1 MKYRHRFAARELF
14 ASDELLYA
22 SIARCAKRF
31 CLQLEIPSM
40 LFLAMISFQSGV
52 SIAAEHRI
60 EMTAEQIE
68 DGLLAYRM
76 VKHVVDKDDITSRY
90 SKQATIPG
98 PTIVLTEGD
107 KVRLTIRNGITMQPD
122 QQVSVHVH
130 GVHYSILSDGSLK
143 VINKVED
150 EGAYPE
156 NGGQFYTYLWDVAP
170 GTAGTWPYH
179 DHNFETHNGSEDR
192 GLYGAVIVNP
202 ASGAVAA
209 SSGNTITSV
218 AVSNIAKDF
227 VVYVSDDA
235 FWGMEIDSA
244 TKLQTPLGPNPPLTA
259 RGGDHV
265 RFHLIAMGTYLNRFK
280 LEGYQW
286 VDPGTT
292 RLIKFKDIGPLEN
305 HVFTIRALGSA
316 NYLNANFSRKLMG
329 MKGNFVVTNGTSQ

>member
-1 MKYRHRFAARELF
+1 MTYRHRFAVGELF
-14 ASDELLYA
+14 ASDHLQYA
-22 SIARCAKRF
+22 SIARSARRF
-31 CLQLEIPSM
+31 CLGLATPST
-40 LFLAMISFQSGV
+40 LFLAMISFPSAE
-52 SIAAEHRI
+52 SSAAEHRI

-76 VKHVVDKDDITSRY
+76 IEHVVDKDNITSRY

-107 KVRLTIRNGITMQPD
+107 KVRLTIRNGITMEPD

-156 NGGQFYTYLWDVAP
+156 NGGQFYTYLWNVAP

-202 ASGAVAA
+202 ASGAVTA
-209 SSGNTITSV
+209 SNGNTITSV
-218 AVSNIAKDF
+218 ALSNIAKDF
-227 VVYVSDDA
+227 VIYASDDA
-235 FWGMEIDSA
+235 FWGMEIDGA
-244 TKLQTPLGPNPPLTA
+244 TKLQTPLGPNPLLA
-259 RGGDHV
+259 AKGGDNV

-305 HVFTIRALGSA
+305 HVFTIKALSSA

-329 MKGNFVVTNGTSQ
+329 MKGYFNVMNAGSQ